1 MVLTFN
7 EFIIQLNYYEVFGN
21 SPVKG
26 KEKKNH
32 IKFLILEKLII
43 ALSHNGKFR
52 PWGSLGFLANYFQ
65 EVG

>member
-26 KEKKNH
+26 KEKKESHQTPNSGETY
-32 IKFLILEKLII
+32 LLVTII
-43 ALSHNGKFR
+43 ESTGPGVPR
-52 PWGSLGFLANYFQ
+52 GF
-65 EVG
+65 